1 MVAHRMGRIAKEG
14 KGVSG
19 WLLPTAALGWWRR
32 RVVVQKCE
40 YGKMLLEEWVV
51 FQVEKWGSPL
61 WDNTEW
67 IQLFKITL
75 CKYISVNSF

>member
-1 MVAHRMGRIAKEG
+1 MGG
-14 KGVSG
+14 CCL
-19 WLLPTAALGWWRR
+19 LLPWGGGEGGLLCR
-32 RVVVQKCE
+32 KCE

-75 CKYISVNSF
+75 CKYLSVNSF